1 MIKRKNKTIIPL
13 SYSYHCKKMLSKYF
27 CSRIFIRAPGVV
39 GIQNG
44 VEILALLGEKKI
56 LPQERNHQNGVHQ
69 GNNMAKEPNQII
81 GVRQGNNMATAFH
94 PELTTDPRFHIYF
107 INMVLKEADSD

>member
-1 MIKRKNKTIIPL
+1 
-13 SYSYHCKKMLSKYF
+13 MLSKYF

-44 VEILALLGEKKI
+44 VEILALLGEKEI
-56 LPQERNHQNGVHQ
+56 LPQERNQQNGVHQ

-107 INMVLKEADSD
+107 ITMVLKEADSD